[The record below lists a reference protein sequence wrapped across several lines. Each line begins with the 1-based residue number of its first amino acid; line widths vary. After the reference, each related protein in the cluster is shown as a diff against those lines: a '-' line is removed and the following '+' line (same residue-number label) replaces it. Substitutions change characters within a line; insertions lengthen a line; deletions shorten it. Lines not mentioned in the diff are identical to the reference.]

1 MSNPAPPGVSA
12 TRVLQL
18 TVPVDL
24 GQTLAPLR
32 RGPGDPCV
40 RTSAREVLRATRTP
54 HGAATMRLEQDS
66 SGKTIL
72 AEAWGPGSEWA
83 LEHVPDLVGAND
95 DDEPFAAVLDG
106 PDFPGQGA
114 LRELRKRFMGL
125 RMFRTLAVV
134 EALIPTILEQ
144 KVTGVE
150 AHRAYRGLVLAFGEL
165 APGPAEMTAGLM
177 VPPSPHVLAAQPY
190 WAYHRFGIERKRAD
204 TIRLVCSYASR
215 LEKLTASAGEDARQ
229 GLISLPGI
237 GPWSAA
243 EVAVRAL
250 GDPDAVS
257 VGDYHLPHQVAWVLT
272 GAARGD
278 DDTMLQLLE
287 PVRGQRGRAIRLIEA
302 SGKIAPRR
310 GPRMPIRSI
319 RDI

>member
-1 MSNPAPPGVSA
+1 
-12 TRVLQL
+12 
-18 TVPVDL
+18 
-24 GQTLAPLR
+24 
-32 RGPGDPCV
+32 
-40 RTSAREVLRATRTP
+40 
-54 HGAATMRLEQDS
+54 MRLEQDP
-66 SGKTIL
+66 SGKTIS
-72 AEAWGPGSEWA
+72 AETWGPGSEWS
-83 LEHVPDLVGAND
+83 LEHAPELVGAD
-95 DDEPFAAVLDG
+95 DDDAPFAVALDG
-106 PDFPGQGA
+106 PDFPGRSA
-114 LRELRKRFMGL
+114 LRELRKHFMGL
-125 RMFRTLAVV
+125 RMSRTLAVV
-134 EALIPTILEQ
+134 EALVPTILEQ

-150 AHRAYRGLVLAFGEL
+150 AHRAYRGLVLAFGEP
-165 APGPAEMTAGLM
+165 APGPAEVTAGLM
-177 VPPSPHVLAAQPY
+177 VPPSPHVLASQPY

-215 LEKLTASAGEDARQ
+215 LEKLAALAGEDARE
-229 GLISLPGI
+229 GLMSLPGI

-278 DDTMLQLLE
+278 DETMLRLLE

-302 SGKIAPRR
+302 SGKMAPRR